1 MLYTGLDIEEVKRI
15 RRLLELKPL
24 LLKKIF
30 TNYEWEYS
38 LKGNTAQT
46 LTGIWCAK
54 EAVVKAFSFIGDI
67 DIRDVKINHYVNGA
81 PYLFEINNFEF
92 SPVYRV
98 VLSISHTRNYAVA
111 NCIISRVD

>member
-30 TNYEWEYS
+30 TIYEWEYA
-38 LKGNTAQT
+38 LTRNTAQT

-54 EAVVKAFSFIGDI
+54 EAVVKAFSFVGGI
-67 DIRDVKINHYVNGA
+67 DIRDVKISHHANGA
-81 PYLFEINNFEF
+81 PYLFQINNFEF

-111 NCIISRVD
+111 NCILSCVD